1 VAHDEPLAVRPAHDR
16 TQVAWIILVS
26 AGLLEIVW
34 AMALKGAD
42 GFTRLWPS
50 VLAVVAAL
58 ASFVMLSVSLKS
70 LPVGTAYAVWVG
82 IGAVGVALAGI
93 VILGEAASP
102 WRIGCLLIVVA
113 GIIGLRMVEG

>member
-1 VAHDEPLAVRPAHDR
+1 M
-16 TQVAWIILVS
+16 AWLVLVG

-34 AMALKGAD
+34 ATALKQGD

-50 VLAVVAAL
+50 VIGIVTAQV
-58 ASFVMLSVSLKS
+58 SFVMLAVALKS

-93 VILGEAASP
+93 VAFGEDASP
-102 WRIGCLLIVVA
+102 LRLLLLALILI
-113 GIIGLRMVEG
+113 GIIGLKMIEA